1 MEKKDDNLRLSS
13 IVYTAIELIRK
24 ISILLYP
31 VIPQTAVKVLNIFNI
46 EENDIDFS
54 SLNQN
59 EILKEET
66 KINKL
71 DILFKKI
78 EK

>member
-24 ISILLYP
+24 ITILLYP
-31 VIPQTAVKVLNIFNI
+31 VMPQTSVKVLNVLNI
-46 EENDIDFS
+46 EENKINFS
-54 SLNQN
+54 SLNKN
-59 EILKEET
+59 EFLKVNS

-71 DILFKKI
+71 NILFKKI